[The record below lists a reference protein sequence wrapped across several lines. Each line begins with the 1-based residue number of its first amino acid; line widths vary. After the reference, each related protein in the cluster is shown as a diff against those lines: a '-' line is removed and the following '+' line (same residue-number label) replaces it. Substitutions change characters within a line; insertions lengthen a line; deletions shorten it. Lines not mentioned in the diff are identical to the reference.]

1 MHAHIAAAG
10 GIWGAPVHV
19 HVYSLC
25 FKGAPYTKGSQLGS
39 SRCDVGD
46 RERRVCIREYPAAKG
61 VGYRRASPLGASL
74 ERR

>member
-25 FKGAPYTKGSQLGS
+25 FKGAPHLHKRIPGGKWVME
-39 SRCDVGD
+39 DH
-46 RERRVCIREYPAAKG
+46 
-61 VGYRRASPLGASL
+61 RASPLGASL

>member
-10 GIWGAPVHV
+10 GYIGRPVHV

-25 FKGAPYTKGSQLGS
+25 FKGAPYTKGFQLGS

-46 RERRVCIREYPAAKG
+46 RERRGCIEEYPAANG
-61 VGYRRASPLGASL
+61 
-74 ERR
+74 